1 LAFPITRSSGPQWK
15 LGSLRGQKPASGESL
30 RYQIRKAIMLLGGG
44 VIARLAEPARH
55 PSDLGVI
62 ARLGE
67 RV

>member
-1 LAFPITRSSGPQWK
+1 
-15 LGSLRGQKPASGESL
+15 
-30 RYQIRKAIMLLGGG
+30 MLLGGG
-44 VIARLAEPARH
+44 VIARLAEPAQH

>member
-1 LAFPITRSSGPQWK
+1 MRFQDLNCLEWK
-15 LGSLRGQKPASGESL
+15 PGSLGGQKPASGESL

-44 VIARLAEPARH
+44 VIAPLAERAQQ
-55 PSDLGVI
+55 SDVGVI